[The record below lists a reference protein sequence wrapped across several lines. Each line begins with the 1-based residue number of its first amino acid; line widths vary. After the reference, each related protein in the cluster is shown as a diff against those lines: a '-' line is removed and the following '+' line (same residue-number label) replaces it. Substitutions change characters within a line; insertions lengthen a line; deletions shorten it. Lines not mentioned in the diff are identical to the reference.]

1 LHHAIMHPQWYSC
14 IDYGVQHMVGHRV
27 RIFLKSRIDCV
38 VGAQYR
44 LAVML

>member
-1 LHHAIMHPQWYSC
+1 
-14 IDYGVQHMVGHRV
+14 VQHVVGHRV